1 MALLNLTDSSAVA
14 DDGDPEDAGSAAA
27 GESSPGQPLTAAEY
41 AAIRAAAEAEGYSS
55 TFADLLCR
63 FAELI
68 GVDQVLLELGQ
79 LKELFKEEP
88 PPRF

>member
-1 MALLNLTDSSAVA
+1 MALQELKDSSA
-14 DDGDPEDAGSAAA
+14 DDGDPEEEVGAAVTMA
-27 GESSPGQPLTAAEY
+27 GEGTQGQPLTAAEY

-68 GVDQVLLELGQ
+68 GVEQVLLELGQ
-79 LKELFKEEP
+79 LKALFKE
-88 PPRF
+88 